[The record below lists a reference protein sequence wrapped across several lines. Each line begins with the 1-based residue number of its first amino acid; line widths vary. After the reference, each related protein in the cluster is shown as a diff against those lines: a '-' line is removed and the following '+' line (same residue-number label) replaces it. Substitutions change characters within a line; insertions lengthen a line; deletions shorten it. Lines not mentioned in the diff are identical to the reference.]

1 MQYMNGFEL
10 CEKIFATDI
19 NVRACFMSSGEVN
32 REATKQLHAAI
43 VQSNRNETLNI
54 RLFSARVEGATTC
67 IFFSGCQ
74 PLKSIN

>member
-32 REATKQLHAAI
+32 REATKQL
-43 VQSNRNETLNI
+43 VQQLYKVIGTRRSILDYLVQELKA
-54 RLFSARVEGATTC
+54 LQPA
-67 IFFSGCQ
+67 FFLVVVS
-74 PLKSIN
+74 P